1 MDKKKD
7 KAENKKLY
15 NYTMIMIWVIMGII
29 AAAVLCCVVGF
40 FFPIFKYNNTN
51 NIVITFLGAL
61 AAFVVI
67 SNYAQMVEI
76 RNETKAKL
84 DEIEDK
90 EKKFRGLDI
99 YYDNSIKKD
108 IVKVLK
114 NYGVNGAFSIDKNTM
129 RIKYLGDLV
138 FLVRITVP
146 ERTEEGVR
154 NLDKTEYWY
163 YTVNLL
169 NGKAL
174 DSSKEEFNEYKA

>member
-1 MDKKKD
+1 MCKKTEPEAITVFVILFAIVTIV
-7 KAENKKLY
+7 AE
-15 NYTMIMIWVIMGII
+15 
-29 AAAVLCCVVGF
+29 
-40 FFPIFKYNNTN
+40 
-51 NIVITFLGAL
+51 IVILSRIESFTAEQIGLSFIGIVAT
-61 AAFVVI
+61 FVVI
-67 SNYAQMVEI
+67 SNFAQMVEI
-76 RNETKAKL
+76 RNETKEKL

-114 NYGVNGAFSIDKNTM
+114 SEGVNGAFSIDKNTM

-163 YTVNLL
+163 YKVNLL
-169 NGKAL
+169 NGKAS
-174 DSSKEEFNEYKA
+174 DSSKEEFNEFKA